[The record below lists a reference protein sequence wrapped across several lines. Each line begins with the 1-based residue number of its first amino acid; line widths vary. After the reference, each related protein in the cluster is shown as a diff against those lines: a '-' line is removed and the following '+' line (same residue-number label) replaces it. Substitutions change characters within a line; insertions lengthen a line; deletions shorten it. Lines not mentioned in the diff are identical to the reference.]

1 MLFIRKLI
9 PQTLLARFVLIII
22 IPTLIGQILAVFLF
36 YDRHWYNV
44 SYYTS
49 NIIANE
55 IIALLEQNKNNLL
68 EQTPLQ
74 TNYLNLA
81 YQFHKNLKLPTIQPK
96 ISEELGIFKN
106 IIDIKINKQN
116 IIKISETGRIEV
128 YFQLTNGLLAISFP
142 TKLLMNPTAY
152 IFVLWLIFLTILL
165 LSISLIFSKNQIKSI
180 LTLAD
185 AADQFGHGLKTT
197 SNFKPSGAK
206 EIKKAGFAFL
216 KMKDRIEKQIA
227 KRTQMLAMISHDL
240 CTPLTRM
247 KLQLALMPSTE
258 ATKEL
263 QEDIDIMQQMINSY
277 LDFTT
282 GKNGEE
288 YQLINFLPWLQGI
301 INKWPSINIKLLTQ
315 EKAITVQLKVSNF
328 ERALANLI
336 NNAIKYSNQ
345 IEISVL
351 SHTTNIIINIE
362 DNGVGIKDEEKLL
375 VFKPFYR
382 ADKSRSINNSGNVGL
397 GLAIAK
403 EIIMDHNGTI
413 LLQDSKKLGGL
424 LVQIAIPHLNRL
436 FKEEI

>member
-1 MLFIRKLI
+1 MGDMLSIRKLI

-55 IIALLEQNKNNLL
+55 IIALLEQNKNNFL
-68 EQTPLQ
+68 EQTLLE

-81 YQFHKNLKLPTIQPK
+81 YQFHKNSYLPTIQPK
-96 ISEELGIFKN
+96 ISEELEIFKSV
-106 IIDIKINKQN
+106 IDGKINKRN
-116 IIKISETGRIEV
+116 IIKINDNKRIEV
-128 YFQLTNGLLAISFP
+128 YFQLTNGLLEISFP
-142 TKLLMNPTAY
+142 TKLLINPTAY

-185 AADQFGHGLKTT
+185 AADQFGQEAKG
-197 SNFKPSGAK
+197 SNNFKPSGAK
-206 EIKKAGFAFL
+206 EIRKAGVAFL
-216 KMKDRIEKQIA
+216 KMKNRIEKQIE
-227 KRTQMLAMISHDL
+227 KRTRMLAMISHDL

-263 QEDIDIMQQMINSY
+263 QEDIEIMQQMINSY

-288 YQLINFLPWLQGI
+288 YQLINLLPWLQGV
-301 INKWPSINIKLLTQ
+301 INKWPTTNITLLTTTQ
-315 EKAITVQLKVSNF
+315 EIQVQLKVGNF

-336 NNAIKYSNQ
+336 NNAIKYSTK
-345 IEISVL
+345 IEISAHAINASV
-351 SHTTNIIINIE
+351 IITIE
-362 DNGVGIKDEEKLL
+362 DNGEGINDEEKLR

-382 ADKSRSINNSGNVGL
+382 SDKSRSINNSGNVGL
-397 GLAIAK
+397 GLAITK
-403 EIIMDHNGTI
+403 EIITDHNGII
-413 LLQDSKKLGGL
+413 LLQDSKNLGGL
-424 LVQIAIPHLNRL
+424 LVRISIPHLNSL
-436 FKEEI
+436 

>member
-1 MLFIRKLI
+1 MGDMLFIYKFI

-55 IIALLEQNKNNLL
+55 IIALLDQNKDDFL
-68 EQTPLQ
+68 ESTPKE
-74 TNYLNLA
+74 TNYLNLI
-81 YQFHKNLKLPTIQPK
+81 YQFHKNSTLAVKQPK

-106 IIDIKINKQN
+106 ILNIKINKKN
-116 IIKISETGRIEV
+116 IIKLSHNGRIKV
-128 YFQLTNGLLAISFP
+128 YFQLKGGLLEISFP

-185 AADQFGHGLKTT
+185 AADQFGSGIRMA

-206 EIKKAGFAFL
+206 EIKKAGVAFL

-227 KRTQMLAMISHDL
+227 KRTRMLAQISHDL

-247 KLQLALMPSTE
+247 KLQLELMPTTQE
-258 ATKEL
+258 TTDLK
-263 QEDIDIMQQMINSY
+263 EDIEIMQQMIKSY
-277 LDFTT
+277 LDFA
-282 GKNGEE
+282 KGENDE
-288 YQLINFLPWLQGI
+288 KYQIIDFIPWLQGI
-301 INKWPSINIKLLTQ
+301 INKWSPANIKLVSKQ
-315 EKAITVQLKVSNF
+315 QNIQVKIKISNF
-328 ERALANLI
+328 ERAIANLL
-336 NNAIKYSNQ
+336 NNAIKYSTK
-345 IEISVL
+345 IEFSVYTMD
-351 SHTTNIIINIE
+351 SNIIIKIE
-362 DNGVGIKDEEKLL
+362 DNGIGIKDEEKLL

-382 ADKSRSINNSGNVGL
+382 SDKSRSLNSSGNVGL
-397 GLAIAK
+397 GLAITK
-403 EIIMDHNGTI
+403 EIIIDHRGTI
-413 LLQDSKKLGGL
+413 ILEDSKSLGGL
-424 LVQIAIPHLNRL
+424 LVTISIPS
-436 FKEEI
+436 